1 MNPKPPPFPLLLAG
15 ELLLLGVEELA
26 TDGDRLCGWWLVVV
40 VDGLEPPA
48 ASSMV
53 SVERSKSVSIKRA
66 T

>member
-1 MNPKPPPFPLLLAG
+1 M
-15 ELLLLGVEELA
+15 LLGEEEIA
-26 TDGDRLCGWWLVVV
+26 TDGDWLCGWWLVAV
-40 VDGLEPPA
+40 VDGLELPA